1 MIFGA
6 NLLETT
12 IGNVSYKLIQG
23 DITKENVDVIVN
35 AANTALRGGG
45 GVDGAIHRAGG
56 SVILQECINKYPDG
70 CRTGEARIT
79 TAGLLNAKWVIH
91 TPGPVYQGGHQDE
104 EVYLEKCYR
113 NSILLAD
120 EHAANSISFPSISTG
135 VYRFPIK
142 KASNI
147 AIRTVLDSI
156 QKTMIKEVHFVLFS
170 SSDYQIYEEALS
182 LISIKKK
189 RAIRNR

>member
-1 MIFGA
+1 LVFGA
-6 NLLETT
+6 NLVETT
-12 IGNVSYKLIQG
+12 IENVSYKLIQG

-56 SVILQECINKYPDG
+56 PVILQECINKYPDG
-70 CRTGEARIT
+70 CSTGEARIT
-79 TAGLLNAKWVIH
+79 TAGLMNAKWVIH
-91 TPGPVYQGGHQDE
+91 TPGPIYQGGHQDE

-189 RAIRNR
+189 

>member
-6 NLLETT
+6 NLVETT
-12 IGNVSYKLIQG
+12 IGNVNYKLIQG
-23 DITKENVDVIVN
+23 DITEENVDVIVN

-56 SVILQECINKYPDG
+56 PAILKECINKYPDG
-70 CRTGEARIT
+70 CSTGEARIT

-91 TPGPVYQGGHQDE
+91 TPGPIWQGGHQDE
-104 EVYLEKCYR
+104 EAYLEKCYR
-113 NSILLAD
+113 NALLLAD
-120 EHAANSISFPSISTG
+120 EHGAKSISFPSISTG

-147 AIRTVLDSI
+147 AIRTVLDAI
-156 QKTMIKEVHFVLFS
+156 QKTMIKEVHFVLFG
-170 SSDYQIYEEALS
+170 SSDYQIYEETLS
-182 LISIKKK
+182 SYFNKKEK
-189 RAIRNR
+189 RQ

>member
-1 MIFGA
+1 MVA

-12 IGNVSYKLIQG
+12 IGNVAYKLIQG

-70 CRTGEARIT
+70 CSTGEARIT

-91 TPGPVYQGGHQDE
+91 TPGPIWRGNQQNE
-104 EVYLEKCYR
+104 ETYLEKCYR

-120 EHAANSISFPSISTG
+120 EHGAKSISFPSISTG
-135 VYRFPIK
+135 IYRFPIK

-147 AIRTVLDSI
+147 AIRTVLDVI

-170 SSDYQIYEEALS
+170 SLDYQIYEETLS
-182 LISIKKK
+182 SYFKKK
-189 RAIRNR
+189 EMNNKK